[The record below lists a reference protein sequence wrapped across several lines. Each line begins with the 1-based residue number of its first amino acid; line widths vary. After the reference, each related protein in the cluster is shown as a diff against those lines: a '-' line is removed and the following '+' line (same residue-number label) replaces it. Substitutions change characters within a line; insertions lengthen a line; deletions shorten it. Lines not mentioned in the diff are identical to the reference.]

1 MAPKSRGGG
10 GNFSRRA
17 AVALIGGGGLLGV
30 SSTGAFTQFDGDRAF
45 AVSTASDENALLK
58 IEGLNEN
65 KIYTEGTNG
74 HTATISNRFNET
86 LSIENIKT
94 AGSSG
99 DNEWL
104 KITQV
109 ATMECPSDQSLDAY
123 SGSSTPDCHSFTIEI
138 PEELKKEDGENG
150 NPGNG
155 NPNPNKNAKKNA
167 CDNAEGDVPFCDK
180 EVSDT
185 IIIRYSGPETTIEL
199 NRKITLTP

>member
-1 MAPKSRGGG
+1 
-10 GNFSRRA
+10 
-17 AVALIGGGGLLGV
+17 LGV

-58 IEGLNEN
+58 IEGLNED

-138 PEELKKEDGENG
+138 PEELKKEDGGNGNPGNGNGNPGNGNG